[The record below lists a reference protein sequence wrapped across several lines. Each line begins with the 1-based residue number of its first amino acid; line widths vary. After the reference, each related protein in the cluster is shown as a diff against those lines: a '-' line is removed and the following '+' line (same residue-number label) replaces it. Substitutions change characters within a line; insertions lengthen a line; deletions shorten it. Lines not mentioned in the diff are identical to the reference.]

1 MNDAVPAPNYVVEH
15 ADTVRDREAV
25 LGVWRGNLGRDE
37 RMGAKYDWFYRDNP
51 LGPPL
56 TLLLKHV
63 ASGAVVGV
71 ASAGPR
77 RMRVDGRIIEAGV
90 LVDLA
95 VLPEHRTLGPA
106 LQLQQA
112 MLDAAG
118 ARFALL
124 YGLPNR
130 KAVPVFKRVGYAA
143 IAEML
148 RMARVLR
155 HREHIARR
163 VPGTA
168 AALATLAAPV
178 VDTVVRARDA
188 LRHLGQPRWRT
199 TWMDAPPA
207 DLAPG
212 AEPGL
217 LRGAHDRAF
226 QQWRFAA
233 GPTPPARWLRV
244 EDRTGTLRGWFT
256 CQSSDD
262 VLQIVDCG
270 GADGQSAPPLAA
282 ILALLRAAR
291 ARGHASVSLQLAA
304 PEALLAPWRAAGFV
318 LRSQR
323 TVFGRWYATAP
334 AQAAWFT
341 AADEDE

>member
-1 MNDAVPAPNYVVEH
+1 VNAVSPAPNYVVEP
-15 ADTVRDREAV
+15 ADIVRDREAV

-56 TLLLKHV
+56 TLLLRHV

-71 ASAGPR
+71 ATAGPR
-77 RMRVDGRIIEAGV
+77 RMQVDGRAIAAGV

-124 YGLPNR
+124 YGLPNH

-143 IAEML
+143 IAEMRRL
-148 RMARVLR
+148 ARVLR
-155 HREHIARR
+155 HREHLARR
-163 VPGTA
+163 LPGPLA
-168 AALATLAAPV
+168 AAAAPLV
-178 VDTVVRARDA
+178 DA
-188 LRHLGQPRWRT
+188 LLRLRDGLRQLAQPRWRAR
-199 TWMDAPPA
+199 WLDAPPA
-207 DLAPG
+207 ELPPG
-212 AEPGL
+212 DDRGL
-217 LRGAHDRAF
+217 LRGAHDAAF
-226 QQWRFAA
+226 QRWRFAA

-244 EDRTGTLRGWFT
+244 DDRAGRLRGWFT
-256 CQSSDD
+256 CQSSHD
-262 VLQIVDCG
+262 VLQLSDCG
-270 GADGQSAPPLAA
+270 GGDGEAAPARAA

-291 ARGHASVSLQLAA
+291 AAGFASVSLQLAA
-304 PEALLAPWRAAGFV
+304 PDALLAPWRAAGFV
-318 LRSQR
+318 VRGQR
-323 TVFGRWYATAP
+323 TVFGRWYGAGAAP
-334 AQAAWFT
+334 GVAWFT